1 MNELDTM
8 IAYEQGELNE
18 EDTIELFQ
26 NLVNSG
32 LVWTLQGSYGRTA
45 MKLIDEGLVDQDE
58 RNGFYVNAKDFR
70 IKATEIYQGI
80 DGLQK
85 KELIKY
91 CQLKRY
97 LHCPFA

>member
-1 MNELDTM
+1 MQKKTEANSNDLSHNEAVFNAFSYQV
-8 IAYEQGELNE
+8 I
-18 EDTIELFQ
+18 
-26 NLVNSG
+26 VG
-32 LVWTLQGSYGRTA
+32 LIQL
-45 MKLIDEGLVDQDE
+45 LIDEGLVDQDE

-97 LHCPFA
+97 LHCPFT